1 MQLGHLIII
10 YSFNK
15 KKYNKVDLL
24 FFLVKMN
31 DSLFGFTLEEV
42 NSDPERLKKVLVN
55 YSSNVK
61 SYAKWFEI
69 NEIDKNEDKFTSYR
83 VVCRVNF

>member
-1 MQLGHLIII
+1 
-10 YSFNK
+10 
-15 KKYNKVDLL
+15 
-24 FFLVKMN
+24 MN